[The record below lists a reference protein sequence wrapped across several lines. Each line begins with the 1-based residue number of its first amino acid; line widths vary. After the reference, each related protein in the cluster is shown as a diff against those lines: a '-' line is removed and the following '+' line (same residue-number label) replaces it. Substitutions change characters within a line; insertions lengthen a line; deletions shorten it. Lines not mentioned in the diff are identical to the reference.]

1 MITYIL
7 VLSSSRI
14 CLFVIKIGRVFFFF
28 FFFFQFPRIF
38 KLSKV
43 HSLYH

>member
-14 CLFVIKIGRVFFFF
+14 CLFVIKTGMVFLFFSFFLFFFF
-28 FFFFQFPRIF
+28 
-38 KLSKV
+38 SV
-43 HSLYH
+43 S